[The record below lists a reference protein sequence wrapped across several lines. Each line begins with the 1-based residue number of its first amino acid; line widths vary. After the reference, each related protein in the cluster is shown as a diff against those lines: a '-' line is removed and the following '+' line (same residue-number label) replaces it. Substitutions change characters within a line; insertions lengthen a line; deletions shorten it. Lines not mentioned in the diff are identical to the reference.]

1 MFKSV
6 INSTPLTSSA
16 ANSFFQNIVGEGFR
30 DDFSFLA
37 TLRALVAPRMGNDD
51 KIYLSFTHSSY
62 SVNDVRSNPVRKV
75 LNAICGD
82 VDAVRGIPNGTIRV
96 HDFYSSTQEDNYA
109 CLELVKSS
117 FAERYEGWH
126 MIQKVTEFYR
136 KNFYVICFINPEK
149 KSVFV
154 FVDNMDIRRM
164 HYLQCSIFAFLPWY
178 FAPEAGV
185 SEIEMELI
193 NSLREKTSTKYEE
206 CIARIASQYDFRTQ
220 KIRTLLVGFETRY
233 EKVECDKVR
242 STIQDYI
249 YEIDRLNE
257 QIGEYLRCKAD
268 QEVRLLGLQ
277 TKIAQNEGDSEIM
290 EYFLC
295 NRKLVLESV
304 TDTEMTF
311 GCMDYLE
318 YFDEDMAKKM
328 IENKRSYV
336 YRPNGRMCN
345 NYIPEDDMKMLMTA
359 IFLDQTIRMK
369 LCAAYRFRLNGSV
382 DALSH
387 YTYGYEFRD
396 CMPNTHI
403 DAYRCMGNYSTTIN
417 RLLRDN
423 NYIGALEQCIASCKS
438 LNFADGTVM
447 EEFMRRIYGMSDSN
461 VNTRCIELPDGTVVS
476 PKEAIEWLKA
486 QKKEEMPNE

>member
-6 INSTPLTSSA
+6 INSTPLTSDA
-16 ANSFFQNIVGEGFR
+16 ANSFFQNIVGDGFK

-37 TLRALVAPRMGNDD
+37 TLRALVAPRMGSED
-51 KIYLSFTHSSY
+51 KIYLSFGGSSY
-62 SVNDVRSNPVRKV
+62 SADDVRSAPIRNV
-75 LNAICGD
+75 LNAICGST
-82 VDAVRGIPNGTIRV
+82 DAVRGWKDGTIRI
-96 HDFYSSTQEDNYA
+96 HNFYSNMQDDNYA
-109 CLELVKSS
+109 CLEAIKSS

-126 MIQKVTEFYR
+126 LIQKVTEFYR

-154 FVDNMDIRRM
+154 FVDNMDIRKM

-178 FAPEAGV
+178 FDPEAGV
-185 SEIEMELI
+185 SETEMELI
-193 NSLREKTSTKYEE
+193 NSLREKTPDKYEE

-220 KIRTLLVGFETRY
+220 KIRTLLAGFETRY
-233 EKVECDKVR
+233 EEVECDRVR
-242 STIQDYI
+242 SSIQEYI
-249 YEIDRLNE
+249 NEINRLND
-257 QIGEYLRCKAD
+257 QIGEYLREKAN

-277 TKIAQNEGDSEIM
+277 TKIAQNDGDSEIM

-295 NRKLVLESV
+295 NRKLVLETV
-304 TDTEMTF
+304 TSTEMTF

-345 NYIPEDDMKMLMTA
+345 NFIPADDMQMLMKA
-359 IFLDQTIRMK
+359 IFLDQTLRMK
-369 LCAAYRFRLNGSV
+369 LCAAYKFRLDGNVS
-382 DALSH
+382 ALSH
-387 YTYGYEFRD
+387 HSYGYEFRD

-403 DAYRCMGNYSTTIN
+403 DRYSCMGSYQHTIN
-417 RLLRDN
+417 RLLKDN

-438 LNFADGTVM
+438 LNFGDGTVM
-447 EEFMRRIYGMSDSN
+447 EEFMRRIYGMSDYP
-461 VNTRCIELPDGTVVS
+461 VNTHCIELPDGTVVA

-486 QKKEEMPNE
+486 QKKEETSNE